1 MSDTL
6 PRHVHK
12 LGVFSL
18 TVVGLA
24 LAAAVPLNCVEV
36 ALHVGGGSLAAGIGL
51 GLSLALV
58 TRTRRPWLIY
68 LALAL
73 GALTFVP
80 LAWEWPHGNSWDVH
94 PWHGAPPLVYGYPDG
109 LRTLLFLVGIPWP
122 FARFGYHAPDPL
134 PSAAPSEDEP
144 QEEERKP

>member
-6 PRHVHK
+6 PHNVRK
-12 LGVFSL
+12 LGLFSL
-18 TVVGLA
+18 TVVGFA
-24 LAAAVPLNCVEV
+24 LAAAVPLKCVAV
-36 ALHVGGGSLAAGIGL
+36 ALRVGGGSLAVGIGL

-58 TRTRRPWLIY
+58 TRTRRPWSIY

-80 LAWEWPHGNSWDVH
+80 LAQEWPPGNSWDVH
-94 PWHGAPPLVYGYPDG
+94 PWHGAPPLVYGYLDG

-122 FARFGYHAPDPL
+122 FARFGFHAPDPL
-134 PSAAPSEDEP
+134 PIATPSEDEP
-144 QEEERKP
+144 QEE